1 MVVSACS
8 NGFESAVIGK
18 YGGEV
23 KKCACTILYT
33 GNIMSFVD

>member
-8 NGFESAVIGK
+8 NGFESAVVGK

-23 KKCACTILYT
+23 KKCACTMYNYIIL
-33 GNIMSFVD
+33 